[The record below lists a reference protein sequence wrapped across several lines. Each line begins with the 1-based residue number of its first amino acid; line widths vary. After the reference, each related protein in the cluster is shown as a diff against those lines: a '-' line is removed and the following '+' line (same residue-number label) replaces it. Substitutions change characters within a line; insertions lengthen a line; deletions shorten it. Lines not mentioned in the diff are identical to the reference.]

1 MQHQKIRLGDL
12 LIEKGLLNEA
22 QVDEAFAEQKSSGG
36 MKKLGE
42 ILIEKEYVQEETMLQ
57 VLAEQLGVRYIEPGT
72 VEFDVQVAEKIPL
85 GVIKR
90 TLALPY
96 RDTTPV
102 ENEPDYVDVLFA
114 DPLDFD
120 AQDTIQRMIPSTPMR
135 VNITTS
141 KEIKKL
147 ITRLE
152 SFESLKD
159 TLADVKR
166 EMEGG
171 QKRDDSESAIMR
183 LIEIII
189 TSAIRKKA
197 SDIHIEPSKFECHVR
212 TRIDGF
218 LEELYSFPA
227 DIYPPLASR
236 VKLLGNLDIAERR
249 KPQDGRFS
257 LTVDDNE
264 YDFRLSTLPIHD
276 GESVVMRILDKSK
289 VLIQLDAI
297 GFNERNTARF
307 RKAMHSP
314 YGIVFVTGPTGSGK
328 TTTLYAG
335 LNEIKNVNRKII
347 TVEDPVEYQMK
358 LIQQVQVNEK
368 ADLTFAA
375 ALRSILRQDPDI
387 IMVGESRDKETLSIA
402 VQAALTGH
410 LVFTTLHTNDAI
422 SAVTRI
428 VDMGIEPFLV
438 SSSIVAIQAQRLVRK
453 VCPYCQH
460 PVVLPDE
467 MMATI
472 TPHLAPG
479 QEATFVRGKGCK
491 KCNMSGY
498 VGRTIISEVLEF
510 NDALATAVIKG
521 APKEEMLE
529 IARAEGFEPMFTDGI
544 QKAAQGV
551 TTVEEIMRVAKL

>member
-12 LIEKGLLNEA
+12 LIEKGLLTPT

-42 ILIEKEYVQEETMLQ
+42 ILIEKEYVQEEAMLQ
-57 VLAEQLGVRYIEPGT
+57 VLAEQLGVRYLEPGT
-72 VEFDVQVAEKIPL
+72 IEFDVQVAEKIPL

-96 RDTTPV
+96 RNATHL
-102 ENEPDYVDVLFA
+102 ENEPDVIDVLFA
-114 DPLDFD
+114 DPLDYE
-120 AQDTIQRMIPSTPMR
+120 AQDTIQRLIPNIPMR
-135 VNITTS
+135 VNVTPT

-147 ITRLE
+147 IARLE

-171 QKRDDSESAIMR
+171 LKRDDSESAIMR

-197 SDIHIEPSKFECHVR
+197 SDIHIEPSKIECHVR
-212 TRIDGF
+212 ARIDGF
-218 LEELYSFPA
+218 LEELYTFPA

-236 VKLLGNLDIAERR
+236 VKLLGNIDIAERR

-257 LTVDDNE
+257 LTVDENE
-264 YDFRLSTLPIHD
+264 YDFRLSTLPVNH

-307 RKAMHSP
+307 RKAMGAP
-314 YGIVFVTGPTGSGK
+314 YGIIFVTGPTGSGK

-368 ADLTFAA
+368 ADLTFAT

-410 LVFTTLHTNDAI
+410 LVFTTLHTNDAAG
-422 SAVTRI
+422 AVTRI

-438 SSSIVAIQAQRLVRK
+438 SSSIIAIQAQRLVRK
-453 VCPYCQH
+453 VCPYCKQ
-460 PVVLPDE
+460 PITLPDE
-467 MMATI
+467 ILKEI

-479 QEATFVRGKGCK
+479 QAPEFHRGKGCK

-498 VGRTIISEVLEF
+498 IGRTIISEVLEF
-510 NDALATAVIKG
+510 NDALATAVVKG
-521 APKEEMLE
+521 ASKQE
-529 IARAEGFEPMFTDGI
+529 ITAIAIENGFEPMFTDGI
-544 QKAAQGV
+544 QKAAQGI